1 MPRGALFGDEY
12 EPEYEPEP
20 PRRAGKPR
28 PKSTNGAK
36 AFMDHWASLLSQ
48 GALTAGEARN
58 LRPQLIEMITHG
70 SDEADD
76 FLTKHNRFQQE
87 AEIWSTLEDADI
99 ELLADT
105 LLKLGYRSSIAAG
118 VVRAGAQGYMNIRA
132 IMLIVPRLFQT
143 GQWFPQHGGFTW

>member
-1 MPRGALFGDEY
+1 
-12 EPEYEPEP
+12 
-20 PRRAGKPR
+20 
-28 PKSTNGAK
+28 
-36 AFMDHWASLLSQ
+36 MDHWASLLSQ

-76 FLTKHNRFQQE
+76 FLSKHNRLQQE
-87 AEIWSTLEDADI
+87 AEIWSTLEDEDI

-105 LLKLGYRSSIAAG
+105 LLRLGYRSSIAAG

-132 IMLIVPRLFQT
+132 VMLIVPRLFQT
-143 GQWFPQHGGFTW
+143 AQWFPQHGGFTW